1 MKKLSG
7 FYKGVNLGG
16 WLSQCVHTKEHYD
29 SFIQDEDFRELSGWG
44 LDHLRLPVD
53 YNLLENDDGSY
64 KEDGFL
70 YIDYAIKMCREI
82 GLSLILDLHKTYGFS
97 FDKGEGELGFFENE
111 QYRERFCRLWEKL
124 AKRYAKHSDMLAFE
138 LLNEV
143 TDKSYCD
150 IWNETALNCIK
161 RIRAIAP
168 DNLILVGGYHNNSA
182 EAVKDLLYIGDDKLV
197 YNFHCYDPL
206 RFTHQGAYWVEDM
219 DRDFKMSFEESGV
232 TEKFFEDFFA
242 DAIKTSN
249 ERGVPLYCGEYG
261 VIETVDVQQALPW
274 YKALHSVFEKYNIG
288 HAVWTYKKM
297 DFGLSSPSLSVI
309 KNEIISHK

>member
-29 SFIQDEDFRELSGWG
+29 SFIGDEDFRELSGWG

-53 YNLLENDDGSY
+53 YDLLENEDGSY

-70 YIDYAIKMCREI
+70 YIDYTIKMCQEL
-82 GLSLILDLHKTYGFS
+82 GLNLILDLHKTYGFS
-97 FDKGEGELGFFENE
+97 FDKGEGELGFFESE

-124 AKRYAKHSDMLAFE
+124 AKRYGKFSDMLAFE

-150 IWNETALNCIK
+150 IWNKTALDCIR

-168 DNLILVGGYHNNSA
+168 DTLILVGGYHNNSA
-182 EAVKDLLYIGDDKLV
+182 EAVKDLLYIDDDRLV

-206 RFTHQGAYWVEDM
+206 KFTHQGAYWVEDM

-232 TEKFFEDFFA
+232 TKKFFEDFFA

-249 ERGVPLYCGEYG
+249 ERNVPLYCGEYG
-261 VIETVDVQQALPW
+261 VIETVDTNEALPW
-274 YKALHSVFEKYNIG
+274 YKALHSVFEKHGIG

-297 DFGLSSPSLSVI
+297 DFDLCSPSLSVI